1 MTGTMRLGRRRELFL
16 NRSKG
21 YVDWW
26 LILCM
31 VALIVIGIVAVSN
44 ATADPY
50 AQVEGEG
57 LLAQLSRLMSRSAR
71 LQMIWVGVGTVA
83 LMLVMF
89 LLDYRVYG
97 EFWVLIY
104 IVANLL
110 LAAMLLLPK
119 VRGISAFLTWGQERT
134 FQPSELCKVA
144 IILTLAKHMSL
155 QEGRIES
162 LKQFLIYF
170 LHFAIPFALVI
181 LQDDYGSAFV
191 FAAIFIGM
199 LFMAGM
205 SWKLFLGA
213 GVAAAAACIGVW
225 PFLSEFRKNRILD
238 FLDPERDISGSGLQV
253 YYSKIAVGS
262 GEMTGKGILQEG
274 AISQLDFVPEKHT
287 DFIFAVTAESV
298 GFLGCL
304 VILLLYLVL
313 LLRLFYLAY
322 RVKDKFGSCIIAGV
336 GSMLLFHILENIGMT
351 IGIMPVTGIPLPF
364 LSYGG
369 SNLLANM
376 AAMGLVLN
384 VVRNQQRSIF

>member
-1 MTGTMRLGRRRELFL
+1 M
-16 NRSKG
+16 
-21 YVDWW
+21 DWC
-26 LILCM
+26 LLLCM
-31 VALIVIGIVAVSN
+31 VCLLVIGILAISN

-50 AQVEGEG
+50 AQTEGDG
-57 LLAQLSRLMSRSAR
+57 LLARISGLTSRSAT
-71 LQMIWVGVGTVA
+71 LQLIWVSVGTVA
-83 LMLVMF
+83 LLLVTF
-89 LLDYRVYG
+89 LFDYRVYG
-97 EFWVLIY
+97 EFWVILY

-110 LAAMLLLPK
+110 LAMVLLLPK
-119 VRGISAFLTWGQERT
+119 VRGISAFLQWGGTQT

-144 IILTLAKHMSL
+144 ITITLAKHMSL
-155 QEGRIES
+155 KEERITS
-162 LKQFLIYF
+162 LRQFLVYF
-170 LHFAIPFALVI
+170 VHFAIPFALVI

-199 LFMAGM
+199 LFMSGI
-205 SWKLFLGA
+205 SWKLLVGLGA
-213 GVAAAAACIGVW
+213 AGAAVCVGAW
-225 PFLSEFRKNRILD
+225 PFLSEFRRNRVLD
-238 FLDPERDISGSGLQV
+238 FLYPDRDISGSGLQV

-262 GEMTGKGILQEG
+262 GELTGKGMLQEG

-304 VILLLYLVL
+304 VILALYLTL

-322 RVKDKFGSCIIAGV
+322 KTKDKFGSCIIAGV
-336 GSMLLFHILENIGMT
+336 ASMFLFHVLENIGMT

-376 AAMGLVLN
+376 CAMGLVFN
-384 VVRNQQRSIF
+384 VLRNRQRSLL